1 MILYLF
7 LFSVFIIALT
17 LLSLIFVIL
26 YQIRPV
32 FEEHG
37 TIVEIVLL
45 KHKKTGTR
53 QGIYV
58 NYYLYFTYL
67 YHPQFVQFGLPRVM
81 RSNEFHL
88 ILAHVDVI
96 CCISYLQVLTIVQ
109 ILFNLHRKLFCK
121 ICNI

>member
-67 YHPQFVQFGLPRVM
+67 YHPQFVQFGLPKCY
-81 RSNEFHL
+81 EE
-88 ILAHVDVI
+88 
-96 CCISYLQVLTIVQ
+96 
-109 ILFNLHRKLFCK
+109 
-121 ICNI
+121 